1 MPRLRCVAL
10 GWALATCVAGGQ
22 GLLPLAIPAARGL
35 ELKGATYFTKA
46 PWEVDLV
53 SYYTTVWQTR
63 AEYYFTISLDADAGA
78 ALGGLTIQQTRGVD
92 NRFPFAVESTEAFL
106 GRPRQRGQRLPVQA
120 EFDAAARQFSLTF
133 PEPIPPGSTFTVVLR
148 PWNNPSFS
156 DTYMFQVKAYPA
168 GPNPSPAPVGF
179 GTLRIYDP
187 DWR

>member
-1 MPRLRCVAL
+1 MNLARLRRLVLGVAL
-10 GWALATCVAGGQ
+10 AASIGP
-22 GLLPLAIPAARGL
+22 GLMGTARAL
-35 ELKGATYFTKA
+35 ELKGSTYFNSP
-46 PWEVDLV
+46 PWKVDLV
-53 SYYTTVWQTR
+53 SYYTTISQPL
-63 AEYYFTISLDADAGA
+63 AEYFFTISLDADAGA

-92 NRFPFAVESTEAFL
+92 NRFPFAVERTEAFL

-156 DTYMFQVKAYPA
+156 DTYMFQVTAYPA

-179 GTLRIYDP
+179 GTLRIYNA

>member
-1 MPRLRCVAL
+1 MNLARLRRLAL
-10 GWALATCVAGGQ
+10 GVVLSASIGP
-22 GLLPLAIPAARGL
+22 GLISSARAL
-35 ELKGATYFTKA
+35 ELRGSTYFA
-46 PWEVDLV
+46 NPPWKVDLV
-53 SYYTTVWQTR
+53 SYYTTIFQPF

-78 ALGGLTIQQTRGVD
+78 ALGRLTIQQTRGVD
-92 NRFPFAVESTEAFL
+92 NSFPFAVERTEAFL
-106 GRPRQRGQRLPVQA
+106 GRPRQRGQKLPVQA

-156 DTYMFQVKAYPA
+156 DTYMFQVTAYPA

>member
-1 MPRLRCVAL
+1 MNLARLRRLALGVAL
-10 GWALATCVAGGQ
+10 AASIGP
-22 GLLPLAIPAARGL
+22 GLISSGRAL
-35 ELKGATYFTKA
+35 ELKGSTYFTSP
-46 PWEVDLV
+46 PWKVDLV
-53 SYYTTVWQTR
+53 SYYTTIWQPF
-63 AEYYFTISLDADAGA
+63 AEYFFTISLDADAGA
-78 ALGGLTIQQTRGVD
+78 ALDGLTIQQTRGVD
-92 NRFPFAVESTEAFL
+92 NRFPFAVERTEAFL

-156 DTYMFQVKAYPA
+156 DTYMFQVTAYPA